1 MIGSLEYLQGEEGDV
16 NDNFLP
22 VCYCPGHEYASHFP
36 ELPRAISK
44 VFREKSRE
52 AKIYRVP
59 VPRQSKL
66 PSIDVLKG
74 IKKFSNYTRS
84 QLLDITDEDLDILE
98 EKADQAVAK
107 SQQMNNDTRTKLEQT
122 YLELQQEMQDF
133 NYNMSLRK
141 QIIAES
147 QEAVRNPSN
156 KRRRKREGFSRIST
170 FA

>member
-1 MIGSLEYLQGEEGDV
+1 MCKQVLLSITQLTILS
-16 NDNFLP
+16 
-22 VCYCPGHEYASHFP
+22 
-36 ELPRAISK
+36 
-44 VFREKSRE
+44 
-52 AKIYRVP
+52 
-59 VPRQSKL
+59 
-66 PSIDVLKG
+66 SIDVLKG

-98 EKADQAVAK
+98 EEAYQAVAK

-147 QEAVRNPSN
+147 QEAVVNPSN
-156 KRRRKREGFSRIST
+156 KRRRKRAGFSRIST
-170 FA
+170 FT